1 MLCVLAKK
9 KVITKYNDLI
19 TQVFGENPE
28 TSLSG
33 WEELRPMKDVQRKRL
48 QTKIRELGRGR
59 ECPPNIHDGTFLRKE
74 LIVNKHLIAFHYFSK
89 KLHQRYLTVF

>member
-1 MLCVLAKK
+1 MKVGLGDVSLLSCQFFYSWKLQMLCVLAKK
-9 KVITKYNDLI
+9 KVINKYNDLI

-48 QTKIRELGRGR
+48 QTKIR
-59 ECPPNIHDGTFLRKE
+59 
-74 LIVNKHLIAFHYFSK
+74 
-89 KLHQRYLTVF
+89 